1 MTAAVPLRLSDQPGG
16 NLGRSQRFCR
26 SGPHDAAQNGRRIMV
41 DASQITEHMEVV
53 GSDGQH
59 VGTVDNLVIKLT
71 KKDPAAHGQHHLLK
85 LATVESVEGGKLK
98 LNIPAAEAMQ
108 QEQPVG

>member
-1 MTAAVPLRLSDQPGG
+1 
-16 NLGRSQRFCR
+16 
-26 SGPHDAAQNGRRIMV
+26 MV

-59 VGTVDNLVIKLT
+59 VGTVDNLVITLT
-71 KKDPAAHGQHHLLK
+71 KKDPAAQGQHHLLK
-85 LATVESVEGGKLK
+85 LDTVASVEGGKLK
-98 LNIPAAEAMQ
+98 LNIPASAAMQ